1 MTMTMAPE
9 NDHQQLNVMTPSSRT
24 VTQECDV
31 MTHLSFVRSDK
42 TEHIQHLGPL
52 SIHQK
57 QLK

>member
-9 NDHQQLNVMTPSSRT
+9 NVMTPSSRT
-24 VTQECDV
+24 VIQECDV

-57 QLK
+57 QFKMKMV